1 MNDACEAEDR
11 RHIFQPSTGLP
22 PAYVTFF
29 YNNTSLASK
38 DTISWGF
45 LRPLADELVCIDLG
59 AKTQGR
65 KAGDAL
71 CFRLGRTGISPMGM
85 DSFEGSLLMRSIC
98 LNIIR
103 KEKKGYRRAR
113 VGFSSG
119 GIRCSIPGL

>member
-1 MNDACEAEDR
+1 M
-11 RHIFQPSTGLP
+11 
-22 PAYVTFF
+22 
-29 YNNTSLASK
+29 
-38 DTISWGF
+38 GF
-45 LRPLADELVCIDLG
+45 LRPIADGLICIDLG

-85 DSFEGSLLMRSIC
+85 GSFEGGLLMRSIC

-113 VGFSSG
+113 VGFFSG
-119 GIRCSIPGL
+119 AIMYSIPGL